1 MTWSIMEDDKMDS
14 KNVSAGK
21 PMIGGAVYVAPF
33 GTDLPT
39 SVTDTLNSAFVDLGF
54 LSDAGLVNDGS
65 RTSNAIKAWGGETVL
80 NIQAEKNDIWTF
92 TMIESK
98 NVNVL
103 KQVFGTDNV
112 TVDNDTDMITIT
124 VNSKQLAAYSWVFDI
139 LLSDGSAK
147 RCVLP
152 YAQITTVGSVT
163 YSDSAAIGYETTLN
177 ALPDSDGNTHYE
189 YIGAA
194 PGGTSL

>member
-21 PMIGGAVYVAPF
+21 PMISGAVFVAPF
-33 GTDLPT
+33 GTDLPET
-39 SVTDTLNSAFVDLGF
+39 VTEDLNSAFVDLGF

-112 TVDNDTDMITIT
+112 TVDGETGMMTIK

-139 LLSDGSAK
+139 LLSDGSVK